1 MLSGWQNMPEIWNKN
16 GLFQFEKQFV
26 IIITN
31 ARTRDP
37 VYHIF
42 DDMKII
48 KF

>member
-1 MLSGWQNMPEIWNKN
+1 MLSGGQNMPEIWNKN
-16 GLFQFEKQFV
+16 GWFEKQFV
-26 IIITN
+26 TIVTN